1 MLGLYEWSKEKT
13 SAIRR
18 KAEDLESGRRD
29 RSPSMSPDP
38 YGSDSDGAGGED
50 RGSSRSREA
59 ADVGRKGSRHQEPSP
74 PPQKKKKRYRYLYLL
89 MHLLLKAIPSV
100 MQKLE

>member
-29 RSPSMSPDP
+29 RSPTMSPDP

-50 RGSSRSREA
+50 RSRSRE
-59 ADVGRKGSRHQEPSP
+59 DVGRKGSSRHQEAASP
-74 PPQKKKKRYRYLYLL
+74 PPQKKKKRYRYRGD
-89 MHLLLKAIPSV
+89 S
-100 MQKLE
+100 

>member
-29 RSPSMSPDP
+29 RSPTMSPDP
-38 YGSDSDGAGGED
+38 YGSDSDGAGGEID
-50 RGSSRSREA
+50 RGRSRSSR
-59 ADVGRKGSRHQEPSP
+59 ADVGRSKGSRHHQEAPSSPP
-74 PPQKKKKRYRYLYLL
+74 PPQKKKKRYRYCTTT
-89 MHLLLKAIPSV
+89 
-100 MQKLE
+100 

>member
-18 KAEDLESGRRD
+18 KADDLESGRRE
-29 RSPSMSPDP
+29 RSPTMSPDP

-50 RGSSRSREA
+50 KGRLRESDA
-59 ADVGRKGSRHQEPSP
+59 RRARQNEPSP
-74 PPQKKKKRYRYLYLL
+74 PPQKKRKRYR
-89 MHLLLKAIPSV
+89 
-100 MQKLE
+100 